1 MRVLGRGGED
11 DAPRVRR
18 ARQPVAA
25 ERAAERDAGRD
36 AGRAPTPRYDADMPT
51 GHVASIGDH
60 ASDPPVAAIVA
71 ALGGAN
77 STSLKPDDGG
87 LNNTMV
93 LLVFLAGFGTATMVV
108 GAVAACYV
116 QSKNAQA
123 KRIGGVYSKVNTVDQ
138 AEVEMAGSPLGDDD
152 VDDIDDILAEG
163 VSDQ

>member
-1 MRVLGRGGED
+1 
-11 DAPRVRR
+11 
-18 ARQPVAA
+18 
-25 ERAAERDAGRD
+25 
-36 AGRAPTPRYDADMPT
+36 
-51 GHVASIGDH
+51 
-60 ASDPPVAAIVA
+60 
-71 ALGGAN
+71 
-77 STSLKPDDGG
+77 
-87 LNNTMV
+87 MV

-116 QSKNAQA
+116 QSKNAHA

>member
-1 MRVLGRGGED
+1 
-11 DAPRVRR
+11 
-18 ARQPVAA
+18 
-25 ERAAERDAGRD
+25 
-36 AGRAPTPRYDADMPT
+36 
-51 GHVASIGDH
+51 
-60 ASDPPVAAIVA
+60 
-71 ALGGAN
+71 
-77 STSLKPDDGG
+77 
-87 LNNTMV
+87 MV
-93 LLVFLAGFGTATMVV
+93 LLVFLAGFGTATMIV